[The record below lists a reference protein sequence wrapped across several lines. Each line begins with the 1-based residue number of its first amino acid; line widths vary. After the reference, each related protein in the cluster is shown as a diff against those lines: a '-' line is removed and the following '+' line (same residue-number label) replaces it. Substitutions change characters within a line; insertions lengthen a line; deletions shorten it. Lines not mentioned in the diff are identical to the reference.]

1 MIFLK
6 EIQDYYNGL
15 NIFTD
20 VLVSFGNDLIYIE
33 KSSVFATKKF
43 LFSQFENA
51 YPPEIPIKELTDN
64 EGEIF
69 KKTNTKLQRI
79 KGEDKLLFPSWACVI
94 EVLKFIGN

>member
-20 VLVSFGNDLIYIE
+20 VLVNFGNDLIYIE

-43 LFSQFENA
+43 QFSEF
-51 YPPEIPIKELTDN
+51 
-64 EGEIF
+64 
-69 KKTNTKLQRI
+69 
-79 KGEDKLLFPSWACVI
+79 
-94 EVLKFIGN
+94 